1 MEIVLLPAIAL
12 AVLALLVAAAC
23 SAAQLIM
30 GIGDAGNAIVL
41 VVASL
46 SAVFCAG
53 VGAYMFL

>member
-12 AVLALLVAAAC
+12 AAC